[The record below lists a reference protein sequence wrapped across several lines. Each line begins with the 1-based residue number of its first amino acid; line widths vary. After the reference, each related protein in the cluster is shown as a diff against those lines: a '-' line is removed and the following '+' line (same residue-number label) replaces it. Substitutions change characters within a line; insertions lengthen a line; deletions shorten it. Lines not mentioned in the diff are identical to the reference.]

1 MPGGKSQAGAAV
13 VEQRLSTRA
22 AQVEER
28 RTGGGAEEWPRTGGG
43 EQRSGRAHAEE
54 QSGGVQVEESRVA
67 TTRRWKSRGAAARPR
82 ESEDCQRGWLP
93 IRASLGVIMFRW
105 ASGLPL
111 LMGRVGCYGTALP
124 FLLTLTF
131 MQLNLLICS

>member
-1 MPGGKSQAGAAV
+1 V
-13 VEQRLSTRA
+13 VEQRLLARA

-28 RTGGGAEEWPRTGGG
+28 RTGGGAEERRRTGGG
-43 EQRSGRAHAEE
+43 EQRSGGVHAEE
-54 QSGGVQVEESRVA
+54 QSGGVQVEVSRGA
-67 TTRRWKSRGAAARPR
+67 AAHRWRSRGAAARPC
-82 ESEDCQRGWLP
+82 ESEDRQRWWLP
-93 IRASLGVIMFRW
+93 VRASLGVIMFRW